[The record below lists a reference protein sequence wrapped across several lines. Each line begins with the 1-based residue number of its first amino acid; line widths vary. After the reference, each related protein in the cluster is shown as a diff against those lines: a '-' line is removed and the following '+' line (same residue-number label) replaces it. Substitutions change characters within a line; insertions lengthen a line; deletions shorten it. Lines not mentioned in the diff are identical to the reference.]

1 MHSRVCRAS
10 LLLTLLSACAQGGG
24 ARQARECAAT
34 VFSALQQVDYSVRQR
49 LQILTERLWQHGRA
63 RRACLLSACQWSMG
77 LSAARLVSHHAAH
90 VSKACVLRIAPTW

>member
-10 LLLTLLSACAQGGG
+10 LRLTLRSACAQGGG

-49 LQILTERLWQHGRA
+49 W
-63 RRACLLSACQWSMG
+63 
-77 LSAARLVSHHAAH
+77 AAFS
-90 VSKACVLRIAPTW
+90 